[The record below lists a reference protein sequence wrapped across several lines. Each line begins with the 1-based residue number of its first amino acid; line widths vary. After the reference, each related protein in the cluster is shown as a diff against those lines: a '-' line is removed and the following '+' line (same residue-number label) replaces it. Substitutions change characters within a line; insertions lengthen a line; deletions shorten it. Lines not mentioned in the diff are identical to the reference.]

1 MAGISDASTSREL
14 EEKPSPRGDPA
25 PLPRGPV
32 PARERKATPARGSST
47 PVETLFAP
55 ARGSSTTNETLFAP
69 AWGASTTVEIFFAHA
84 HSKWLIFDHFHRAG
98 AIFLSQRHPERP
110 PGATQGRYFFHAA
123 PSGPQREPAA
133 LPGRGARGWRG
144 QARQRGDAPNHTP
157 AHQAPLAWRVP
168 EGPEGLAAVPA
179 GGGAWP
185 DNEATHR
192 TTRQHTRPH
201 WRGGCRRDRRAWL
214 RCPRVAGP
222 GRTTRRR
229 TEPHASTPGP
239 TGVEGAGGTGG
250 PGCGARGRLQGL
262 AGLRGDAPSEARG
275 ADSSRAAGP
284 TGAQNTS
291 GATRHL
297 GTTKPPSPTG
307 AGRLRQSAREGQ
319 RRITTMSGSP
329 RPLS

>member
-14 EEKPSPRGDPA
+14 EEKPSPREDPA

-144 QARQRGDAPNHTP
+144 LAGQRGDAPNHTP
-157 AHQAPLAWRVP
+157 AHQAPLAWRAP
-168 EGPEGLAAVPA
+168 EG
-179 GGGAWP
+179 
-185 DNEATHR
+185 
-192 TTRQHTRPH
+192 
-201 WRGGCRRDRRAWL
+201 WRARL
-214 RCPRVAGP
+214 RCPWAAAGP
-222 GRTTRRR
+222 GRTSRRR
-229 TEPHASTPGP
+229 AERSSRRGQLAGGRAHRHTQRPGPPTPGTP
-239 TGVEGAGGTGG
+239 AEPQATTH
-250 PGCGARGRLQGL
+250 
-262 AGLRGDAPSEARG
+262 G

-284 TGAQNTS
+284 TGTRNTS

-307 AGRLRQSAREGQ
+307 AGRLRQSAGEGQ

>member
-179 GGGAWP
+179 GGGARP
-185 DNEATHR
+185 DNEATHQ

-201 WRGGCRRDRRAWL
+201 WHGGRRRDRRARL

-229 TEPHASTPGP
+229 TKPHASTPGP
-239 TGVEGAGGTGG
+239 TGMEGAGGMEGQAAVPVGG
-250 PGCGARGRLQGL
+250 GGAWPGFEATRRAKLAARTARGR
-262 AGLRGDAPSEARG
+262 
-275 ADSSRAAGP
+275 AAAHGHTKQPGP
-284 TGAQNTS
+284 TTHHAAPRTPAAQH
-291 GATRHL
+291 AT
-297 GTTKPPSPTG
+297 
-307 AGRLRQSAREGQ
+307 
-319 RRITTMSGSP
+319 
-329 RPLS
+329 

>member
-47 PVETLFAP
+47 PVETLFSP

-157 AHQAPLAWRVP
+157 AHQAPLAWRAP
-168 EGPEGLAAVPA
+168 EGPEGLAAVPVG

-185 DNEATHR
+185 GFEAT
-192 TTRQHTRPH
+192 
-201 WRGGCRRDRRAWL
+201 RRAKL
-214 RCPRVAGP
+214 AA
-222 GRTTRRR
+222 RT
-229 TEPHASTPGP
+229 
-239 TGVEGAGGTGG
+239 
-250 PGCGARGRLQGL
+250 ARGRAAAHGHTKQPGPPTHHT
-262 AGLRGDAPSEARG
+262 APGTPAEPQATTHG

-291 GATRHL
+291 GATRHVA
-297 GTTKPPSPTG
+297 TTKPPSPTG

>member
-14 EEKPSPRGDPA
+14 EEKPSPRGDLA

-47 PVETLFAP
+47 PV
-55 ARGSSTTNETLFAP
+55 ETLFAP

-110 PGATQGRYFFHAA
+110 PGAMQGRSFFHAA

-133 LPGRGARGWRG
+133 LPGCGASGRRQG
-144 QARQRGDAPNHTP
+144 QAGLQGNAPATHQYTRRRRCGGRQRDLP
-157 AHQAPLAWRVP
+157 R
-168 EGPEGLAAVPA
+168 
-179 GGGAWP
+179 
-185 DNEATHR
+185 
-192 TTRQHTRPH
+192 
-201 WRGGCRRDRRAWL
+201 CRWAM
-214 RCPRVAGP
+214 AGP
-222 GRTTRRR
+222 GRASRRR
-229 TEPHASTPGP
+229 AEPKARSADGSR
-239 TGVEGAGGTGG
+239 AGRRPPAHT
-250 PGCGARGRLQGL
+250 
-262 AGLRGDAPSEARG
+262 
-275 ADSSRAAGP
+275 AAGP
-284 TGAQNTS
+284 AGTRNTN